1 MRSLAIP
8 LFILLLLQSYLQS
21 VNGRDADER
30 QNFLFADDP
39 DAEDIIQE
47 YQINLGDI
55 DSYYESLGDKPQET
69 EVHRIPSFLTSNY
82 EFDRV
87 VNFYSPWCAHCQ
99 KFKPRYID
107 LAEKFSKS
115 PNKDLRKIEFH
126 AVSCSAHH
134 WLCKASSIQGYP
146 IVRIYKKGS
155 VDFQE
160 AKRFTPQAIA
170 AVFGIQLEKIY
181 SAQKSEFQDV
191 ELRQYNQDVYDVLGA
206 AMDAYRRT
214 KKDVFHDATVS
225 LLFALQFDVNVEK
238 SDTGPSRETRIN
250 AFSTWIDL
258 LYWTLPS
265 SWKVNTLINDIR
277 VNNDFNLLTNDAIAQ
292 AVENNKEVVL
302 PDPSVLWTNSCQ
314 RRSRKSEGY
323 TCGLWSLLH
332 IISIGVAEQ
341 HHAVIGDTE
350 TVRTEHVAEAMHDYI
365 NNFLGCKICKVNF
378 NKLYKKS
385 CGKHG
390 NGCDRFKKDKHKGK
404 RIDPRKDPNLEYWRD
419 FALWVWEMHNS
430 INLEVLKERKAADGQ
445 EANGADIENVIYPS
459 AKACPKCR
467 IRSGQWDKNE
477 VYNYLKSQY
486 WPEGVHNF
494 RYVVLKSK
502 KEDLKVR
509 KPRNDGNETTWQTL
523 GILISILI
531 TVISQYYK
539 KQKKRKVAKH
549 KKKESSK
556 DDAKPKERSV
566 RSSTRLRS
574 NRFS

>member
-1 MRSLAIP
+1 MRSLLIP
-8 LFILLLLQSYLQS
+8 LFILLRLKSLIQSA
-21 VNGRDADER
+21 NGRDADER

-39 DAEDIIQE
+39 DAQDIIQE

-107 LAEKFSKS
+107 LAERFSTS
-115 PNKDLRKIEFH
+115 TNKDLQKIEFH
-126 AVSCSAHH
+126 TVSCSAHH

-146 IVRIYKKGS
+146 IVRIYKRGS

-170 AVFGIQLEKIY
+170 AVFGIQLDKIY
-181 SAQKSEFQDV
+181 SEQKGEFQDV

-225 LLFALQFDVNVEK
+225 LLFALQFDVNVEN
-238 SDTGPSRETRIN
+238 SDTGPSRDTRIA

-277 VNNDFNLLTNDAIAQ
+277 VNNNFNFLTNDAIAQ

-302 PDPSVLWTNSCQ
+302 PDPSALWTNSCQ

-332 IISIGVAEQ
+332 IMSIGVAEQ

-350 TVRTEHVAEAMHDYI
+350 TVRTEHVVEAMHDYI
-365 NNFLGCKICKVNF
+365 NNFLGCKICKTNF

-390 NGCDRFKKDKHKGK
+390 NGCDRFKKDKYKGK
-404 RIDPRKDPNLEYWRD
+404 RIDPRKNPNLEYWRD
-419 FALWVWEMHNS
+419 LSLWVWELHNS

-445 EANGADIENVIYPS
+445 EANGADIEHVIYPS
-459 AKACPKCR
+459 AKACPNCKT
-467 IRSGQWDKNE
+467 RSGQWDKNE

-509 KPRNDGNETTWQTL
+509 KPRNVVNETTWQTL
-523 GILISILI
+523 GILVSILI
-531 TVISQYYK
+531 IVSSQYYK
-539 KQKKRKVAKH
+539 KQKKVAK
-549 KKKESSK
+549 KKKKRSK

-566 RSSTRLRS
+566 RSSIRLRS
-574 NRFS
+574 KRFS

>member
-1 MRSLAIP
+1 MRSLLIP
-8 LFILLLLQSYLQS
+8 LFILLRLKSLIQSA
-21 VNGRDADER
+21 NGRDADER

-39 DAEDIIQE
+39 DAQDIIQE

-107 LAEKFSKS
+107 LAERFSTS
-115 PNKDLRKIEFH
+115 TNKDLQKIEFH
-126 AVSCSAHH
+126 TVSCSAHH

-146 IVRIYKKGS
+146 IVRIYKRGS

-170 AVFGIQLEKIY
+170 AVFGIQLDKIY
-181 SAQKSEFQDV
+181 SEQKGEFQDV

-225 LLFALQFDVNVEK
+225 LLFALQFDVNVEN
-238 SDTGPSRETRIN
+238 SDTGPSRDTRIA

-277 VNNDFNLLTNDAIAQ
+277 VNNNFNFLTNDAIAQ

-302 PDPSVLWTNSCQ
+302 PDPSALWTNSCQ

-332 IISIGVAEQ
+332 IMSIGVAEQ

-350 TVRTEHVAEAMHDYI
+350 TVRTEHVVEAMHDYI
-365 NNFLGCKICKVNF
+365 NNFLGCKICKTNF

-390 NGCDRFKKDKHKGK
+390 NGCDRFKKDKYKGK
-404 RIDPRKDPNLEYWRD
+404 RIDPRKNPNLEYWRD
-419 FALWVWEMHNS
+419 LSLWVWELHNS

-445 EANGADIENVIYPS
+445 EANGADIEHVIYPS
-459 AKACPKCR
+459 AKACPNCKT
-467 IRSGQWDKNE
+467 RSGQWDKNE

-509 KPRNDGNETTWQTL
+509 KPRNVVNETTWQTL
-523 GILISILI
+523 GILVSILI
-531 TVISQYYK
+531 IVSSQ
-539 KQKKRKVAKH
+539 
-549 KKKESSK
+549 
-556 DDAKPKERSV
+556 
-566 RSSTRLRS
+566 
-574 NRFS
+574 

>member
-1 MRSLAIP
+1 
-8 LFILLLLQSYLQS
+8 

-30 QNFLFADDP
+30 QNFLFADEP
-39 DAEDIIQE
+39 DAQDVIQE

-55 DSYYESLGDKPQET
+55 DSYYESLGDKPQDT

-99 KFKPRYID
+99 KFKPRYIEM
-107 LAEKFSKS
+107 AQKFSISSNKS
-115 PNKDLRKIEFH
+115 LQKIEFH

-160 AKRFTPQAIA
+160 AKRFTPQAVA
-170 AVFGIQLEKIY
+170 AVFGIQLEKLY
-181 SAQKSEFQDV
+181 SAQNREFQDTV
-191 ELRQYNQDVYDVLGA
+191 LREYNEDVYDVLGA

-225 LLFALQFDVNVEK
+225 LLFALQFDVNVEE
-238 SDTGPSRETRIN
+238 SETGPSKDARIDS
-250 AFSTWIDL
+250 FSRWIDL
-258 LYWTLPS
+258 LYWSLPS

-277 VNNDFNLLTNDAIAQ
+277 RNNDLNDLTNDAVAQ
-292 AVENNKEVVL
+292 AVENNKAVVL

-314 RRSRKSEGY
+314 RRSKKSEGY

-341 HHAVIGDTE
+341 HHAVIGDTQM
-350 TVRTEHVAEAMHDYI
+350 VRTEHVAEAIHDYI
-365 NNFLGCKICKVNF
+365 NNFLGCKICKINF

-390 NGCDRFKKDKHKGK
+390 DGCDRFKKDKRKGD

-419 FALWVWEMHNS
+419 FALWIWEIHNS
-430 INLEVLKERKAADGQ
+430 INLEILRERKAGDDQAK
-445 EANGADIENVIYPS
+445 EPNGEEVENAMYPS
-459 AKACPKCR
+459 TKACPKCR
-467 IRSGQWDKNE
+467 TDSGKWDKNE
-477 VYNYLKSQY
+477 VYNHLKSQY

-509 KPRNDGNETTWQTL
+509 KSRNAAGIEAKWQAL
-523 GILISILI
+523 GLLASILI
-531 TVISQYYK
+531 TIGGRFH
-539 KQKKRKVAKH
+539 KKRKKTKAVKH
-549 KKKESSK
+549 KKHESGKNDKES
-556 DDAKPKERSV
+556 KERS
-566 RSSTRLRS
+566 SKGSARLRS
-574 NRFS
+574 SRNL

>member
-1 MRSLAIP
+1 MKSLI
-8 LFILLLLQSYLQS
+8 QSA
-21 VNGRDADER
+21 NGRDADER

-39 DAEDIIQE
+39 DAQDIIQE

-107 LAEKFSKS
+107 LAERFSTS
-115 PNKDLRKIEFH
+115 TNKDLQKIEFH
-126 AVSCSAHH
+126 TVSCSAHH

-146 IVRIYKKGS
+146 IVRIYKRGS

-170 AVFGIQLEKIY
+170 AVFGIQLDKIY
-181 SAQKSEFQDV
+181 SEQKGEFQDV

-225 LLFALQFDVNVEK
+225 LLFALQFDVNVEN
-238 SDTGPSRETRIN
+238 SDTGPSRDTRIA

-277 VNNDFNLLTNDAIAQ
+277 VNNNFNFLTNDAIAQ

-302 PDPSVLWTNSCQ
+302 PDPSALWTNSCQ

-332 IISIGVAEQ
+332 IMSIGVAEQ

-350 TVRTEHVAEAMHDYI
+350 TVRTEHVVEAMHDYI
-365 NNFLGCKICKVNF
+365 NNFLGCKICKTNF

-390 NGCDRFKKDKHKGK
+390 NGCDRFKKDKYKGK
-404 RIDPRKDPNLEYWRD
+404 RIDPRKNPNLEYWRD
-419 FALWVWEMHNS
+419 LSLWVWELHNS

-445 EANGADIENVIYPS
+445 EANGADIEDVIYPS
-459 AKACPKCR
+459 AKACPNCKT
-467 IRSGQWDKNE
+467 RSGQWDKNE

-509 KPRNDGNETTWQTL
+509 KPRNVVNETTWQTL
-523 GILISILI
+523 GILVSILI
-531 TVISQYYK
+531 IVSSQYYK
-539 KQKKRKVAKH
+539 KQKKVAK
-549 KKKESSK
+549 KKKKRSK

-566 RSSTRLRS
+566 RSSIRLRS
-574 NRFS
+574 KRFS